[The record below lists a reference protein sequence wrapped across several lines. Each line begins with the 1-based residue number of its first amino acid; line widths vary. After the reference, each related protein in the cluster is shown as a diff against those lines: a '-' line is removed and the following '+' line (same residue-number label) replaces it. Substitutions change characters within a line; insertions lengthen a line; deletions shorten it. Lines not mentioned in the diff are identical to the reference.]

1 MQYSV
6 GRIHSVG
13 QVFISKELLQ
23 MELTNYAIARGFN
36 CKYLKNDSV
45 RLTVRCNVSVC
56 PWRLHASVVRG
67 GPQFAIKSLNNIH
80 TCGCDIMSDGHPQT
94 SKKWVAN
101 AVKGKLVDKPTYRA
115 SEMMS
120 DIRREYGIC
129 IPYHQA
135 WWGKE
140 VAVSSL
146 YGDFRTSYHMLNW
159 YSERALQSNPG
170 SILSLELVVDLCS
183 FWTEL
188 ISNSRVQGVILAAS
202 ALNGNNELFTVAYS
216 IADLETYDNWVWFL
230 QNLKKALLS
239 DRRIAFLSDRGRGL
253 KEAIP
258 DIFPNDHHGYCFQHI
273 MQNFN
278 DQCAGKYAAPFK
290 KLLRK
295 ILQRIAYAVTEQEY
309 EDTMMAMELNSAD
322 AKEWVLQ
329 NDVEHWSHARF
340 PGQRFGSLNTQ
351 AICSIT
357 FCHLWAYSYRD
368 NLLQNVLN
376 KVTVCSGHLLQIFDV
391 NLISFT
397 LPYRFGELYSNLA
410 ESFNNW
416 IHDARSLPILQM
428 VDKIRVQMMEMAAKR
443 KIDAALWDTPYCPKV
458 QKIIEKNLQERR
470 SLAIRHSDGIKF
482 EVVES
487 MKTYVVDL
495 HLQTC
500 SCGHWQ
506 LVKIPCKHA
515 CAAIG
520 SNKEAVTQ
528 YVSAFY
534 STEVYRAAY
543 ETNIQPIPTFDMP
556 DPPQPS
562 EVLIKPP
569 TTKRLPGRPRKRRIH
584 SRGEVDHA
592 YICSRCKQTG
602 HNRRTCSNPPHN
614 PDGF

>member
-1 MQYSV
+1 STSNTHDGSLETTEPLQLPGSSLELYDRGQGAEGVVPVFTQYSV

-36 CKYLKNDSV
+36 WKYLKNDSV

-80 TCGCDIMSDGHPQT
+80 TCGCDIMSDGHPRT
-94 SKKWVAN
+94 SKKWAEN
-101 AVKGKLVDKPTYRA
+101 AVKGKLVDIPTYRA

-159 YSERALQSNPG
+159 YSEQ
-170 SILSLELVVDLCS
+170 VDPETQRFKRFFICFEASAYGFEVGCQPML
-183 FWTEL
+183 FLDGTH
-188 ISNSRVQGVILAAS
+188 IKQHRVQGVILAAS

-216 IADLETYDNWVWFL
+216 IADSETYDNWVWFL

-258 DIFPNDHHGYCFQHI
+258 DIFSNDHHGYCFQHI

-309 EDTMMAMELNSAD
+309 EDAMMAMELNSAD
-322 AKEWVLQ
+322 AKEWVLR
-329 NDVEHWSHARF
+329 NDVEHWSHA
-340 PGQRFGSLNTQ
+340 PL
-351 AICSIT
+351 SIK
-357 FCHLWAYSYRD
+357 HERI
-368 NLLQNVLN
+368 V
-376 KVTVCSGHLLQIFDV
+376 VTGH
-391 NLISFT
+391 
-397 LPYRFGELYSNLA
+397 
-410 ESFNNW
+410 
-416 IHDARSLPILQM
+416 
-428 VDKIRVQMMEMAAKR
+428 
-443 KIDAALWDTPYCPKV
+443 
-458 QKIIEKNLQERR
+458 
-470 SLAIRHSDGIKF
+470 
-482 EVVES
+482 
-487 MKTYVVDL
+487 
-495 HLQTC
+495 
-500 SCGHWQ
+500 
-506 LVKIPCKHA
+506 
-515 CAAIG
+515 
-520 SNKEAVTQ
+520 
-528 YVSAFY
+528 
-534 STEVYRAAY
+534 
-543 ETNIQPIPTFDMP
+543 
-556 DPPQPS
+556 
-562 EVLIKPP
+562 
-569 TTKRLPGRPRKRRIH
+569 PRK
-584 SRGEVDHA
+584 VV
-592 YICSRCKQTG
+592 
-602 HNRRTCSNPPHN
+602 NRS
-614 PDGF
+614 

>member
-1 MQYSV
+1 
-6 GRIHSVG
+6 
-13 QVFISKELLQ
+13 
-23 MELTNYAIARGFN
+23 
-36 CKYLKNDSV
+36 
-45 RLTVRCNVSVC
+45 
-56 PWRLHASVVRG
+56 
-67 GPQFAIKSLNNIH
+67 
-80 TCGCDIMSDGHPQT
+80 
-94 SKKWVAN
+94 
-101 AVKGKLVDKPTYRA
+101 
-115 SEMMS
+115 
-120 DIRREYGIC
+120 
-129 IPYHQA
+129 
-135 WWGKE
+135 
-140 VAVSSL
+140 
-146 YGDFRTSYHMLNW
+146 MLNW

-170 SILSLELVVDLCS
+170 SILSLEVDPETQRFKRFFICFAASAYGFEVGCRPML
-183 FWTEL
+183 FLDGTH
-188 ISNSRVQGVILAAS
+188 IKQHRVQGVILAAS
-202 ALNGNNELFTVAYS
+202 ALNGNNELFSVAYS
-216 IADLETYDNWVWFL
+216 IADSETYDNWVWFL

-258 DIFPNDHHGYCFQHI
+258 DVFPNDHHGYCFQHI

-309 EDTMMAMELNSAD
+309 QDAMTAMELNSTE
-322 AKEWVLQ
+322 AKEWVLR
-329 NDVEHWSHARF
+329 NDVEHWSHALF
-340 PGQRFGSLNTQ
+340 QGQRFGSLNTQ

-357 FCHLWAYSYRD
+357 FCHLCAYSCRD

-391 NLISFT
+391 ILISFT
-397 LPYRFGELYSNLA
+397 WPYRFGELYSNLA

-487 MKTYVVDL
+487 MKTYAVDL

-543 ETNIQPIPTFDMP
+543 ERNIQPIPTFDMP

>member
-1 MQYSV
+1 MLFTQPISFVVHETFVFLYDPMEQLPGRCSFGDQSFVLFIGRDTDLASIHSRVSQRLGVNMQENILKYRLPMDTDVEQVLLDDGDVQAMFDLHKCQGTSFINLQIHAVETRCLSTHASRLSGDRQPLDRSTSNTHGGSLETTEPLQLPGSSLELYDRGQGAEGVVPVLTQYSV

-36 CKYLKNDSV
+36 WKYLKNDSV

-80 TCGCDIMSDGHPQT
+80 TCGYDIMSDGHPRT

-101 AVKGKLVDKPTYRA
+101 TVKGKLVDKPTYRA

-120 DIRREYGIC
+120 DIRREY
-129 IPYHQA
+129 
-135 WWGKE
+135 E

-159 YSERALQSNPG
+159 YNERALQSNPE
-170 SILSLELVVDLCS
+170 SILSLEVDPETQRFKRFFICFEAFAYEFEVGCRPML
-183 FWTEL
+183 FLDGTH
-188 ISNSRVQGVILAAS
+188 IKQHRVQGVILTAS

-216 IADLETYDNWVWFL
+216 IADLETYDNW
-230 QNLKKALLS
+230 ALLS
-239 DRRIAFLSDRGRGL
+239 DRRIAFLSDRERGL

-309 EDTMMAMELNSAD
+309 EDAMMAMELNSAD
-322 AKEWVLQ
+322 AKEWVLR

-357 FCHLWAYSYRD
+357 FCHLWVYNYR
-368 NLLQNVLN
+368 
-376 KVTVCSGHLLQIFDV
+376 
-391 NLISFT
+391 
-397 LPYRFGELYSNLA
+397 
-410 ESFNNW
+410 ES
-416 IHDARSLPILQM
+416 ITEH
-428 VDKIRVQMMEMAAKR
+428 
-443 KIDAALWDTPYCPKV
+443 
-458 QKIIEKNLQERR
+458 
-470 SLAIRHSDGIKF
+470 
-482 EVVES
+482 
-487 MKTYVVDL
+487 
-495 HLQTC
+495 
-500 SCGHWQ
+500 
-506 LVKIPCKHA
+506 VK
-515 CAAIG
+515 
-520 SNKEAVTQ
+520 
-528 YVSAFY
+528 
-534 STEVYRAAY
+534 
-543 ETNIQPIPTFDMP
+543 
-556 DPPQPS
+556 
-562 EVLIKPP
+562 
-569 TTKRLPGRPRKRRIH
+569 
-584 SRGEVDHA
+584 
-592 YICSRCKQTG
+592 
-602 HNRRTCSNPPHN
+602 
-614 PDGF
+614 

>member
-1 MQYSV
+1 
-6 GRIHSVG
+6 
-13 QVFISKELLQ
+13 
-23 MELTNYAIARGFN
+23 MELTNYAITRGFN
-36 CKYLKNDSV
+36 WKYLKNDNV
-45 RLTVRCNVSVC
+45 RLTVRCYVDVC
-56 PWRLHASVVRG
+56 PWRLHASVVHED
-67 GPQFAIKSLNNIH
+67 PEFAIKTLNNIH
-80 TCGCDIMSDGHPQT
+80 SCGCDIMSDGHPRT

-101 AVKGKLVDKPTYRA
+101 AMKGKLVDKPTYRA
-115 SEMMS
+115 SEMMR
-120 DIRREYGIC
+120 DIRRDYGIS

-140 VAVSSL
+140 VVVSSL

-159 YSERALQSNPG
+159 YSERALQSNSG
-170 SILSLELVVDLCS
+170 SVLSLEVDPETQHFKHFFICFQAS
-183 FWTEL
+183 AYGFE
-188 ISNSRVQGVILAAS
+188 VAS

-216 IADLETYDNWVWFL
+216 IADSETYDNWVWFL

-239 DRRIAFLSDRGRGL
+239 DRRIAFLSDRGKGL

-258 DIFPNDHHGYCFQHI
+258 DIFPNDHHGYYFQHI

-295 ILQRIAYAVTEQEY
+295 ILQCIAYVVTEQEY
-309 EDTMMAMELNSAD
+309 QDAMLAMEINSAD
-322 AKEWVLQ
+322 AKEWVLR
-329 NDVEHWSHARF
+329 NDVDHWSHVRF
-340 PGQRFGSLNTQ
+340 P
-351 AICSIT
+351 
-357 FCHLWAYSYRD
+357 
-368 NLLQNVLN
+368 
-376 KVTVCSGHLLQIFDV
+376 
-391 NLISFT
+391 
-397 LPYRFGELYSNLA
+397 FGELYSSLA

-428 VDKIRVQMMEMAAKR
+428 VDKIRVQMMEMTAKR

-470 SLAIRHSDGIKF
+470 SLPICHSDGIKF
-482 EVVES
+482 EVIES
-487 MKTYVVDL
+487 IKTYAVDL

-500 SCGHWQ
+500 SYGHWQ

-520 SNKEAVTQ
+520 SNKEAVSQ

-534 STEVYRAAY
+534 STEVYMAAY
-543 ETNIQPIPTFDMP
+543 ERNIQPIPTFDMP

-562 EVLIKPP
+562 NILIKPP
-569 TTKRLPGRPRKRRIH
+569 TTKRLPGRLRKRRIH

-592 YICSRCKQTG
+592 YICSRCKQIG
-602 HNRRTCSNPPHN
+602 HNRRT
-614 PDGF
+614 

>member
-1 MQYSV
+1 MYITCKSTSNTHVGSLETTEPLQLPGSCLELYDQGQGAEGVVPVLTQYSV

-13 QVFISKELLQ
+13 QVFISKELLL

-36 CKYLKNDSV
+36 WKYLKNDSV
-45 RLTVRCNVSVC
+45 RLIVRCNVTVC

-67 GPQFAIKSLNNIH
+67 GPQFAIKSINNKH
-80 TCGCDIMSDGHPQT
+80 TCGCDIMSDEHPRT

-140 VAVSSL
+140 VVVSSL

-159 YSERALQSNPG
+159 YNERALQTNLG
-170 SILSLELVVDLCS
+170 SILSLEVDPETQRFKRFFICFEASAYGFEVGCRPML
-183 FWTEL
+183 FLDGTH
-188 ISNSRVQGVILAAS
+188 IKQHRVQGVILAAS

-216 IADLETYDNWVWFL
+216 IADSETYDNWVWFL

-295 ILQRIAYAVTEQEY
+295 ILQRIAYAVTEEEY
-309 EDTMMAMELNSAD
+309 EDAMMAMELNSAD
-322 AKEWVLQ
+322 AKEWVLR

-368 NLLQNVLN
+368 NLLHNV
-376 KVTVCSGHLLQIFDV
+376 
-391 NLISFT
+391 
-397 LPYRFGELYSNLA
+397 
-410 ESFNNW
+410 
-416 IHDARSLPILQM
+416 
-428 VDKIRVQMMEMAAKR
+428 
-443 KIDAALWDTPYCPKV
+443 
-458 QKIIEKNLQERR
+458 
-470 SLAIRHSDGIKF
+470 
-482 EVVES
+482 
-487 MKTYVVDL
+487 
-495 HLQTC
+495 
-500 SCGHWQ
+500 
-506 LVKIPCKHA
+506 
-515 CAAIG
+515 
-520 SNKEAVTQ
+520 
-528 YVSAFY
+528 
-534 STEVYRAAY
+534 
-543 ETNIQPIPTFDMP
+543 NIQPIPTFDMP

-569 TTKRLPGRPRKRRIH
+569 TTKRLSGRPRKRRIH

-592 YICSRCKQTG
+592 YICSRCKQIG